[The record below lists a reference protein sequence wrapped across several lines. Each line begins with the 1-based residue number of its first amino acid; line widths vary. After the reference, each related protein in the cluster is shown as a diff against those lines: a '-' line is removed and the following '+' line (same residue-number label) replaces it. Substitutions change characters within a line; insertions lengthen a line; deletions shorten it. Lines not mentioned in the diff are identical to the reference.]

1 MAKNS
6 KIFFVFFFSIIFI
19 VIAIS
24 FCKYFVLKDY
34 YIKAEVECNPQQEN
48 CFIAQCDPVS
58 DSECP
63 ENLSERISYYK
74 IVEKKA
80 FAIPLCDANSPD
92 CLPFVCQEKENCKE
106 TFCDEATKTEGVE
119 CSSPEISQ

>member
-6 KIFFVFFFSIIFI
+6 KVFFIFFFSIIFI

-24 FCKYFVLKDY
+24 FYKYFILKDY
-34 YIKAEVECNPQQEN
+34 YIKTQVECNPEKEK
-48 CFIAQCDPVS
+48 CFMAECDVSS

-63 ENLSERISYYK
+63 ENPSERINYYK

-80 FAIPLCDANSPD
+80 FAIPLCDENSPD
-92 CLPFVCQEKENCKE
+92 CLPFVCQEKKNCKE
-106 TFCDEATKTEGVE
+106 ILCDEATKTDGAQ
-119 CSSPEISQ
+119 CSNSKTFQ